1 MEKILLT
8 GGKGFFGS
16 RFAAHYK
23 NEFEFLI
30 AGKHELDIRDEAAVM
45 KMVTAFRPDIII
57 HAGAVAV
64 TAFCDQ
70 NPEVAYKI
78 NVEAAQYV
86 ARAAK
91 FIGAKMVFIST
102 EQVFNGNK
110 NAGPFSEDDEAIP
123 NTVYG
128 ANKLLAEGLLKQI
141 IDELWIVRFSWL
153 FGVPERNCNM
163 SNGILWE
170 NMSKIM
176 KNEQIIASKREFRG
190 MTYIYDMIECFP
202 TLFQIPFGTY
212 HLGSNNDLSRYEI
225 VKTIFIQLGLESRID
240 ELLVEDTVKYQE
252 RPRDVRLNT
261 NKVKEFGIAFEDTD
275 AVIKKC
281 IQEFRLKL
289 V

>member
-8 GGKGFFGS
+8 GGKGFFCS
-16 RFAAHYK
+16 RFAAHYQ
-23 NEFEFLI
+23 NDFEFLI
-30 AGKHELDIRDEAAVM
+30 AGKQELDITDEAAVM

-64 TAFCDQ
+64 TKFCDE
-70 NPEVAYKI
+70 NPALAHKI

-91 FIGAKMVFIST
+91 SVGAKMVFIST
-102 EQVFNGNK
+102 EQVFNGNE
-110 NAGPFSEDDEAIP
+110 NGGPFSEEDEAVP

-128 ANKLLAEGLLKQI
+128 ANKLLAEDLLKEI
-141 IDELWIVRFSWL
+141 LDELWIVRFSWL
-153 FGVPERNCNM
+153 FGLPERNCTM
-163 SNGILWE
+163 SNGVLWE
-170 NMSKIM
+170 TMTKIM

-190 MTYIYDMIECFP
+190 MTYVYDMIEKFP

-212 HLGSNNDLSRYEI
+212 HLGSNNDVSRYEI
-225 VKTIFIQLGLESRID
+225 VKGIFMELGLEHRID

-252 RPRDVRLNT
+252 SPRDVRLNT
-261 NKVKEFGIAFEDTD
+261 NKVKEFGIEFKDTD
-275 AVIKKC
+275 EGIKKC